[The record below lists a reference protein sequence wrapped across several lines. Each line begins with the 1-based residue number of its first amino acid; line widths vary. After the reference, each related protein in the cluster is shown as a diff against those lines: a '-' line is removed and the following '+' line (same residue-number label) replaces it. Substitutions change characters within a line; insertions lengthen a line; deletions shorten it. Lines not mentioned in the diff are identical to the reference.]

1 MISPMTDS
9 WTAGGRQVL
18 DVEARRHQRRAKWF
32 FWTVLIMASSASIA
46 GNAAHSL
53 MATDLA
59 VPAPL
64 AAGVAVAPPIILMLS
79 IEGLSLLVRSGRRSK
94 VTFRLAL
101 MSTGLLA
108 VFAFVLSFEALRDL
122 AVRSEIPE
130 RLAWMWPVIV
140 DVSIAQATLALLALW
155 RPEEVATEENYEDLD
170 FDMDGEFDD
179 EEVGEPD
186 VDAVVGD
193 DHAQRALV
201 VLRTRK
207 IRQSPET
214 VQRVLALDAVGV
226 KVNEIATRLDVHHST
241 VRLILGTARAAR
253 DTQSPESRQ
262 TAALR
267 A

>member
-1 MISPMTDS
+1 MTDS
-9 WTAGGRQVL
+9 STASGREVL
-18 DVEARRHQRRAKWF
+18 DVEARRHDRRARWF
-32 FWTVLIMASSASIA
+32 FWTVLVMASSASIA

-53 MATDLA
+53 VATDLA

-64 AAGVAVAPPIILMLS
+64 AVGVAVAPPIILMLS
-79 IEGLSLLVRSGRRSK
+79 IEGLSMLVRSGRR
-94 VTFRLAL
+94 
-101 MSTGLLA
+101 
-108 VFAFVLSFEALRDL
+108 FVLSFEALRDL
-122 AVRSEIPE
+122 AVRSGIPE
-130 RLAWMWPVIV
+130 TLAWMWPVIV

-155 RPEEVATEENYEDLD
+155 RPAEAANDGHYEDLD
-170 FDMDGEFDD
+170 FDMDGEFDND
-179 EEVGEPD
+179 EAGEPD

-226 KVNEIATRLDVHHST
+226 KVNEIATRLDVHHSI
-241 VRLILGTARAAR
+241 VRRILGAARAAR
-253 DTQSPESRQ
+253 GAQIPESRQ

>member
-1 MISPMTDS
+1 MTDAL
-9 WTAGGRQVL
+9 TAPRWELL

-32 FWTVLIMASSASIA
+32 FWMVLIMASSASIA

-53 MATDLA
+53 VATDLA
-59 VPAPL
+59 VPARL

-101 MSTGLLA
+101 TSTGLLA

-122 AVRSEIPE
+122 AVRSGIPE
-130 RLAWMWPVIV
+130 TLAWMWPVII

-155 RPEEVATEENYEDLD
+155 QPEETTTEGDYEDLD
-170 FDMDGEFDD
+170 FDMDDAFDD
-179 EEVGEPD
+179 DEVGQPD
-186 VDAVVGD
+186 GDAEVGD

-253 DTQSPESRQ
+253 GAHTPESRQ

>member
-1 MISPMTDS
+1 
-9 WTAGGRQVL
+9 
-18 DVEARRHQRRAKWF
+18 
-32 FWTVLIMASSASIA
+32 
-46 GNAAHSL
+46 
-53 MATDLA
+53 
-59 VPAPL
+59 
-64 AAGVAVAPPIILMLS
+64 
-79 IEGLSLLVRSGRRSK
+79 
-94 VTFRLAL
+94 
-101 MSTGLLA
+101 
-108 VFAFVLSFEALRDL
+108 
-122 AVRSEIPE
+122 
-130 RLAWMWPVIV
+130 MWPVIV

-155 RPEEVATEENYEDLD
+155 RPEEATIEGDYEDLD
-170 FDMDGEFDD
+170 FDMDDEFDD
-179 EEVGEPD
+179 DEVGKPD
-186 VDAVVGD
+186 VDADVGD

-253 DTQSPESRQ
+253 DTHTPEPRQ

>member
-1 MISPMTDS
+1 MTDS
-9 WTAGGRQVL
+9 LTASAREVL
-18 DVEARRHQRRAKWF
+18 DVEARRHDRRARWF
-32 FWTVLIMASSASIA
+32 FWTVLVMASSASIA

-53 MATDLA
+53 VATDLA

-64 AAGVAVAPPIILMLS
+64 AVGVAVAPPIILMLS
-79 IEGLSLLVRSGRRSK
+79 IEGLSMLVRSGRRSK
-94 VTFRLAL
+94 VTSRLAL
-101 MSTGLLA
+101 TSTGLLA

-122 AVRSEIPE
+122 AVRSGIPE
-130 RLAWMWPVIV
+130 TLAWMWPVIV

-155 RPEEVATEENYEDLD
+155 RPAEVTNDGAYEDLD

-179 EEVGEPD
+179 DEVGEPE

-241 VRLILGTARAAR
+241 VRRILGAARAAR
-253 DTQSPESRQ
+253 GAHIPESRQ